1 MGTPFTDLYDS
12 VLSKIRDY
20 DFFNME
26 QEQVYEVLSDYLR
39 PAIAAFRGC
48 KQDISQRTETGFE
61 CTLTD
66 TEVEILANYMTIAY
80 LDSNYI
86 RVPLALKQTLSSNVP
101 VFERE
106 IELDDESKTT
116 VVDIEK
122 TYELCKAINLIHNVK
137 DNAFQALV
145 AELRGMTVEKLD
157 YMKQMRFCAEER
169 MLSKAR
175 EELENGVA
183 MVAAI
188 GQQLNETLANAS
200 GLNNMAEAMKNFDY
214 DKMVDSVLSHK

>member
-1 MGTPFTDLYDS
+1 MAKITQKSMNALLKVYRNQKTDVTLHMANPENPEEIIMEIS
-12 VLSKIRDY
+12 VKNELSIEDKGNFIDRVVNACFDMDG
-20 DFFNME
+20 DFIP
-26 QEQVYEVLSDYLR
+26 Q
-39 PAIAAFRGC
+39 
-48 KQDISQRTETGFE
+48 
-61 CTLTD
+61 
-66 TEVEILANYMTIAY
+66 Y
-80 LDSNYI
+80 LDPVFMI
-86 RVPLALKQTLSSNVP
+86 TLLQMTTNVP

-106 IELDDESKTT
+106 IELDDGSKTT
-116 VVDIEK
+116 VIDIEK

-145 AELRGMTVEKLD
+145 TELRGMTVEKLD

>member
-1 MGTPFTDLYDS
+1 MAKITQKSMNALLKVYRNQKTDVTLHMADPENPEEIIMEIS
-12 VLSKIRDY
+12 VKNELSIEDKGNFIDRVVNACFDTDG
-20 DFFNME
+20 DFIP
-26 QEQVYEVLSDYLR
+26 Q
-39 PAIAAFRGC
+39 
-48 KQDISQRTETGFE
+48 
-61 CTLTD
+61 
-66 TEVEILANYMTIAY
+66 Y
-80 LDSNYI
+80 LDPVFMI
-86 RVPLALKQTLSSNVP
+86 TLLQMTTNVP

-106 IELDDESKTT
+106 IELDDGSKAT

-157 YMKQMRFCAEER
+157 YMKQMRFCAEEH

>member
-1 MGTPFTDLYDS
+1 MAKITQKSMNALLKVYRNQKTDVTLHMADPENPEEIIMEIS
-12 VLSKIRDY
+12 VKNELSIEDKGNFIDRVVNACFDTDG
-20 DFFNME
+20 DFIP
-26 QEQVYEVLSDYLR
+26 Q
-39 PAIAAFRGC
+39 
-48 KQDISQRTETGFE
+48 
-61 CTLTD
+61 
-66 TEVEILANYMTIAY
+66 Y
-80 LDSNYI
+80 LDPVFMI
-86 RVPLALKQTLSSNVP
+86 TLLQMTTNVP

-106 IELDDESKTT
+106 IELDDGNKTT

-137 DNAFQALV
+137 DNAFQTLV

>member
-1 MGTPFTDLYDS
+1 MAKITQKSMNALLKVYRNQKTDVTLHMANPENPEEIIMEIS
-12 VLSKIRDY
+12 VKNELSIEDKGNFIDRVVNACFDTDG
-20 DFFNME
+20 DFIP
-26 QEQVYEVLSDYLR
+26 Q
-39 PAIAAFRGC
+39 
-48 KQDISQRTETGFE
+48 
-61 CTLTD
+61 
-66 TEVEILANYMTIAY
+66 Y
-80 LDSNYI
+80 LDPVFMI
-86 RVPLALKQTLSSNVP
+86 TLLQMTTNVP

-106 IELDDESKTT
+106 FELDDGSKTT

-175 EELENGVA
+175 EELENSVA

>member
-1 MGTPFTDLYDS
+1 MAKITQKSMNALLKVYRNQKTDVTLHMTNPENPEEIIMEIS
-12 VLSKIRDY
+12 VKNELSIEDKGNFIDRVVNACFDTDG
-20 DFFNME
+20 DFIP
-26 QEQVYEVLSDYLR
+26 Q
-39 PAIAAFRGC
+39 
-48 KQDISQRTETGFE
+48 
-61 CTLTD
+61 
-66 TEVEILANYMTIAY
+66 Y
-80 LDSNYI
+80 LDPVFMI
-86 RVPLALKQTLSSNVP
+86 TLLQMTTNVP
-101 VFERE
+101 IFERE
-106 IELDDESKTT
+106 IELDDGSKTT
-116 VVDIEK
+116 VIDIEK

-137 DNAFQALV
+137 DNAFQTLV

-214 DKMVDSVLSHK
+214 DKMVNSVLSHK

>member
-1 MGTPFTDLYDS
+1 MAKITQKSMNALLKVYRNQKPDVTLHMADPENPEEIIMEISVKNELSIEDKGNFIDRVVNACFDTDGNF
-12 VLSKIRDY
+12 I
-20 DFFNME
+20 
-26 QEQVYEVLSDYLR
+26 
-39 PAIAAFRGC
+39 P
-48 KQDISQRTETGFE
+48 QDLDPVFMI
-61 CTLTD
+61 TL
-66 TEVEILANYMTIAY
+66 LQMT
-80 LDSNYI
+80 
-86 RVPLALKQTLSSNVP
+86 TNVP

-106 IELDDESKTT
+106 IELDDGSKTT

-183 MVAAI
+183 MVTAI

>member
-1 MGTPFTDLYDS
+1 MAKITQKSMNAVLKVYRNQKTDVTLHMANPENPDEIMMEIS
-12 VLSKIRDY
+12 VKNELSIEDKGNFIDRVVNACFDTDG
-20 DFFNME
+20 DFIP
-26 QEQVYEVLSDYLR
+26 Q
-39 PAIAAFRGC
+39 
-48 KQDISQRTETGFE
+48 
-61 CTLTD
+61 
-66 TEVEILANYMTIAY
+66 Y
-80 LDSNYI
+80 LDPVFMI
-86 RVPLALKQTLSSNVP
+86 TLLQMTTNVP

-106 IELDDESKTT
+106 IELDDGSKTT
-116 VVDIEK
+116 VIDIEK

>member
-1 MGTPFTDLYDS
+1 MAKITQKSMNALLKVYHNQKTDVTLHMANPENPEEIIMEIS
-12 VLSKIRDY
+12 VKNELSIEDKGNFIDRVVNACFDMDG
-20 DFFNME
+20 DFIP
-26 QEQVYEVLSDYLR
+26 Q
-39 PAIAAFRGC
+39 
-48 KQDISQRTETGFE
+48 
-61 CTLTD
+61 
-66 TEVEILANYMTIAY
+66 Y
-80 LDSNYI
+80 LDPVFMI
-86 RVPLALKQTLSSNVP
+86 TLLQMTTNVP

-106 IELDDESKTT
+106 IELDDGSKTT
-116 VVDIEK
+116 VIDIEK

>member
-1 MGTPFTDLYDS
+1 MAKITQKSMNAVLKVYRNQKTDVTLHMANPENPDEIIMEIS
-12 VLSKIRDY
+12 VKNELSIEDKGNFIDRVVNACFDMDG
-20 DFFNME
+20 DFIP
-26 QEQVYEVLSDYLR
+26 Q
-39 PAIAAFRGC
+39 
-48 KQDISQRTETGFE
+48 
-61 CTLTD
+61 
-66 TEVEILANYMTIAY
+66 Y
-80 LDSNYI
+80 LDPVFMI
-86 RVPLALKQTLSSNVP
+86 TLLQMTTNVP

-106 IELDDESKTT
+106 IELDDGSKTT
-116 VVDIEK
+116 VIDIEK

>member
-1 MGTPFTDLYDS
+1 MAKITQKSMNALLKVYRNQKTDVTLHMANPENPEEIIMEIS
-12 VLSKIRDY
+12 VKNELSIEDKGNFIDRVVNACFDMDG
-20 DFFNME
+20 DFIP
-26 QEQVYEVLSDYLR
+26 Q
-39 PAIAAFRGC
+39 
-48 KQDISQRTETGFE
+48 
-61 CTLTD
+61 
-66 TEVEILANYMTIAY
+66 Y
-80 LDSNYI
+80 LDPVFMI
-86 RVPLALKQTLSSNVP
+86 TLLQMTTNVP

-106 IELDDESKTT
+106 IELDDGSKTT
-116 VVDIEK
+116 VIDIEK

-183 MVAAI
+183 MVTAI

>member
-1 MGTPFTDLYDS
+1 MAKITQKSMNALLKVYRNQKTDVTLHMADPENPEEIIMEIS
-12 VLSKIRDY
+12 VKNELSIEDKGNFIDRVVNACFDTDG
-20 DFFNME
+20 DFIP
-26 QEQVYEVLSDYLR
+26 Q
-39 PAIAAFRGC
+39 
-48 KQDISQRTETGFE
+48 
-61 CTLTD
+61 
-66 TEVEILANYMTIAY
+66 Y
-80 LDSNYI
+80 LDPVFMI
-86 RVPLALKQTLSSNVP
+86 TLLQMTTNVP

-106 IELDDESKTT
+106 IELDDGSKTT

-137 DNAFQALV
+137 DNAFQTLV

>member
-1 MGTPFTDLYDS
+1 MAKITQKSMNALLKVYRNQKTDVTLHMANPENPEEIIMEIS
-12 VLSKIRDY
+12 VKNELSIEDKGNFIDRVVNACFDMDG
-20 DFFNME
+20 DFIP
-26 QEQVYEVLSDYLR
+26 Q
-39 PAIAAFRGC
+39 
-48 KQDISQRTETGFE
+48 
-61 CTLTD
+61 
-66 TEVEILANYMTIAY
+66 Y
-80 LDSNYI
+80 LDPVFMI
-86 RVPLALKQTLSSNVP
+86 TLLQMTTNVP

-106 IELDDESKTT
+106 IELDDGSKTT
-116 VVDIEK
+116 VIDIEK

-137 DNAFQALV
+137 DNAFQTLV

>member
-1 MGTPFTDLYDS
+1 MAKITQKSMNTLLKVYRNQKTDVTLHMANPENPEEIIMEIS
-12 VLSKIRDY
+12 VKNELSIEDKGNFIDRVVNACFD
-20 DFFNME
+20 
-26 QEQVYEVLSDYLR
+26 
-39 PAIAAFRGC
+39 
-48 KQDISQRTETGFE
+48 
-61 CTLTD
+61 TD
-66 TEVEILANYMTIAY
+66 GNFIPQY
-80 LDSNYI
+80 LDPVFMI
-86 RVPLALKQTLSSNVP
+86 TLLQMTTNVP

-106 IELDDESKTT
+106 IELDDGSKTI

-183 MVAAI
+183 MVTAI

>member
-1 MGTPFTDLYDS
+1 MAKITQKSMNTLLKVYRNQKTDVTLHMANPENPEEIIMEIS
-12 VLSKIRDY
+12 VKNELSIEDKGNFIDRVVNACFDMDG
-20 DFFNME
+20 DFIP
-26 QEQVYEVLSDYLR
+26 Q
-39 PAIAAFRGC
+39 
-48 KQDISQRTETGFE
+48 
-61 CTLTD
+61 
-66 TEVEILANYMTIAY
+66 Y
-80 LDSNYI
+80 LDPVFMI
-86 RVPLALKQTLSSNVP
+86 TLLQMTTNVP

-106 IELDDESKTT
+106 IELDDGSETT
-116 VVDIEK
+116 VIDIEK
-122 TYELCKAINLIHNVK
+122 TYELCKAINLIHNIK

-175 EELENGVA
+175 EELENGVT

>member
-1 MGTPFTDLYDS
+1 MAKITQKSMNALLKVYRNQKTDVTLHMANPENPEEIIMEIS
-12 VLSKIRDY
+12 VKNELSIEDKGNFIDRVVNACFDMDG
-20 DFFNME
+20 DFIP
-26 QEQVYEVLSDYLR
+26 Q
-39 PAIAAFRGC
+39 
-48 KQDISQRTETGFE
+48 
-61 CTLTD
+61 
-66 TEVEILANYMTIAY
+66 Y
-80 LDSNYI
+80 LDPVFMI
-86 RVPLALKQTLSSNVP
+86 TLLQMTTNVP

-106 IELDDESKTT
+106 IELDDGSKTT
-116 VVDIEK
+116 VIDIEK

-188 GQQLNETLANAS
+188 GQQLNKTLANAS

>member
-1 MGTPFTDLYDS
+1 MAKITQKSMNTLLKVYRNQKTDVTLHMANPENPEEIIMEIS
-12 VLSKIRDY
+12 VKNELSIEDKGNFIDRVVNACFDTDG
-20 DFFNME
+20 DFIP
-26 QEQVYEVLSDYLR
+26 Q
-39 PAIAAFRGC
+39 
-48 KQDISQRTETGFE
+48 
-61 CTLTD
+61 
-66 TEVEILANYMTIAY
+66 Y
-80 LDSNYI
+80 LDPVFMI
-86 RVPLALKQTLSSNVP
+86 TLLQMTTNVP

-106 IELDDESKTT
+106 IELDDGSKTT
-116 VVDIEK
+116 VIDIEK

-200 GLNNMAEAMKNFDY
+200 GLNNMAETMNNFDY

>member
-1 MGTPFTDLYDS
+1 MAKITQKSMNALLKVYRNQKTDVTLHMANPENPEEIIMEIS
-12 VLSKIRDY
+12 VKNELSIEDKGNFIDRVVNACFDMDG
-20 DFFNME
+20 DFIP
-26 QEQVYEVLSDYLR
+26 Q
-39 PAIAAFRGC
+39 
-48 KQDISQRTETGFE
+48 
-61 CTLTD
+61 
-66 TEVEILANYMTIAY
+66 Y
-80 LDSNYI
+80 LDPVFMI
-86 RVPLALKQTLSSNVP
+86 TLLQMTTNVP

-106 IELDDESKTT
+106 IELDDGSKTT
-116 VVDIEK
+116 VIDIEK

-183 MVAAI
+183 MVAVI

>member
-1 MGTPFTDLYDS
+1 MAKITQKSMNTLLKVYRNQKTDVTLHMANPENPEEIIMEIS
-12 VLSKIRDY
+12 VKNELSIEDKGNFIDRVVNACFDTDG
-20 DFFNME
+20 DFIP
-26 QEQVYEVLSDYLR
+26 Q
-39 PAIAAFRGC
+39 
-48 KQDISQRTETGFE
+48 
-61 CTLTD
+61 
-66 TEVEILANYMTIAY
+66 Y
-80 LDSNYI
+80 LDPVFMI
-86 RVPLALKQTLSSNVP
+86 TLLQMTTNVP
-101 VFERE
+101 VFEHE
-106 IELDDESKTT
+106 IELDDGSKTT
-116 VVDIEK
+116 VIDIEK

>member
-1 MGTPFTDLYDS
+1 MAKITQKSMNALLKVYRNQKTDVTLHMADPENPEEIIMEIS
-12 VLSKIRDY
+12 VKNELSIEDKGNFVDRVVNACFDADG
-20 DFFNME
+20 DFIP
-26 QEQVYEVLSDYLR
+26 Q
-39 PAIAAFRGC
+39 
-48 KQDISQRTETGFE
+48 
-61 CTLTD
+61 
-66 TEVEILANYMTIAY
+66 Y
-80 LDSNYI
+80 LDPVFMI
-86 RVPLALKQTLSSNVP
+86 TLLQMTTNVP

-169 MLSKAR
+169 MLSKVR

-188 GQQLNETLANAS
+188 GQQLNETLTNAS
-200 GLNNMAEAMKNFDY
+200 GLNNMAAAMKNFDY

>member
-1 MGTPFTDLYDS
+1 MAKITQKSMNALLKVYRNQKTDVTLHMTNPENPEEIIMEIS
-12 VLSKIRDY
+12 VKNELSIEDKGNFIDRVVNACFDTDG
-20 DFFNME
+20 DFIP
-26 QEQVYEVLSDYLR
+26 Q
-39 PAIAAFRGC
+39 
-48 KQDISQRTETGFE
+48 
-61 CTLTD
+61 
-66 TEVEILANYMTIAY
+66 Y
-80 LDSNYI
+80 LDPVFMIN
-86 RVPLALKQTLSSNVP
+86 LLQMTTNVP

-106 IELDDESKTT
+106 IELDDGSKTT
-116 VVDIEK
+116 VIDIEK

-137 DNAFQALV
+137 DNAFQTLV

-214 DKMVDSVLSHK
+214 DKMVNSVLSHK

>member
-1 MGTPFTDLYDS
+1 MAKITQKSMNALLKAYRNQKTDVTLHMANPENPEEIIMEIS
-12 VLSKIRDY
+12 VKNELSIEDKGNFIDRVVNACFDTDC
-20 DFFNME
+20 DFIP
-26 QEQVYEVLSDYLR
+26 Q
-39 PAIAAFRGC
+39 
-48 KQDISQRTETGFE
+48 
-61 CTLTD
+61 
-66 TEVEILANYMTIAY
+66 Y
-80 LDSNYI
+80 LDPVFMI
-86 RVPLALKQTLSSNVP
+86 TLLQMTTNVP

-106 IELDDESKTT
+106 IELDDGSKTT

-183 MVAAI
+183 MVTAI

>member
-1 MGTPFTDLYDS
+1 MAKITQKSMNTLLKVYRNQKTDVTLHMANPENPEEIIMEIS
-12 VLSKIRDY
+12 VKNELSIEDKGNFIDRVVNACFDTDG
-20 DFFNME
+20 DFIP
-26 QEQVYEVLSDYLR
+26 Q
-39 PAIAAFRGC
+39 
-48 KQDISQRTETGFE
+48 
-61 CTLTD
+61 
-66 TEVEILANYMTIAY
+66 Y
-80 LDSNYI
+80 LDPVFMI
-86 RVPLALKQTLSSNVP
+86 TLLQMTTNVP

-106 IELDDESKTT
+106 IELDDRSKTT
-116 VVDIEK
+116 VIDIEK

-137 DNAFQALV
+137 DNAFQTLV

-214 DKMVDSVLSHK
+214 DKMVNSVLSHK

>member
-1 MGTPFTDLYDS
+1 MAKITQKSMNALLKVYRNQKTDVTLHMANPENPEEIIMEIS
-12 VLSKIRDY
+12 VKNELSIEDKGNFVDRVVNACFDADG
-20 DFFNME
+20 DFIP
-26 QEQVYEVLSDYLR
+26 Q
-39 PAIAAFRGC
+39 
-48 KQDISQRTETGFE
+48 
-61 CTLTD
+61 
-66 TEVEILANYMTIAY
+66 Y
-80 LDSNYI
+80 LDPVFMI
-86 RVPLALKQTLSSNVP
+86 TLLQMTTNVP

-169 MLSKAR
+169 MLSKVR

>member
-1 MGTPFTDLYDS
+1 MAKITQKSMNALLKVYRNQKTDVTLHMANPENPEEIIMEIS
-12 VLSKIRDY
+12 VKNELSIEDKGNFVDRVVNACFDADG
-20 DFFNME
+20 DFIP
-26 QEQVYEVLSDYLR
+26 Q
-39 PAIAAFRGC
+39 
-48 KQDISQRTETGFE
+48 
-61 CTLTD
+61 
-66 TEVEILANYMTIAY
+66 Y
-80 LDSNYI
+80 LDPVFMI
-86 RVPLALKQTLSSNVP
+86 TLLQMTTNVP

>member
-1 MGTPFTDLYDS
+1 MAKITQKSMNALLKVYRNQKTDVTLHMANPENPEEIIMEIS
-12 VLSKIRDY
+12 IKNELSIEDKGNFIDRVVNACFDTDG
-20 DFFNME
+20 DFIP
-26 QEQVYEVLSDYLR
+26 Q
-39 PAIAAFRGC
+39 
-48 KQDISQRTETGFE
+48 
-61 CTLTD
+61 
-66 TEVEILANYMTIAY
+66 Y
-80 LDSNYI
+80 LDPVFMI
-86 RVPLALKQTLSSNVP
+86 TLLQMTTNVP

-106 IELDDESKTT
+106 IELDDGSKTT

>member
-1 MGTPFTDLYDS
+1 MAKITQKSMNALLKVYRNQKTDVTLHMANPENPEEIIMEIS
-12 VLSKIRDY
+12 VKNELSIEDKGNFIDRVVNACFDMDG
-20 DFFNME
+20 DFIP
-26 QEQVYEVLSDYLR
+26 Q
-39 PAIAAFRGC
+39 
-48 KQDISQRTETGFE
+48 
-61 CTLTD
+61 
-66 TEVEILANYMTIAY
+66 Y
-80 LDSNYI
+80 LDPVFMI
-86 RVPLALKQTLSSNVP
+86 TLLQMTTNVP

-106 IELDDESKTT
+106 IELNDGSKTT
-116 VVDIEK
+116 VIDIEK

-175 EELENGVA
+175 EELENGVT

>member
-1 MGTPFTDLYDS
+1 MAKITQKSMNALLKVYRNQKTDVTLHMADPENPEEIIMEIS
-12 VLSKIRDY
+12 VKNELSIEDKGNFIDRVVNACFDADG
-20 DFFNME
+20 DFIP
-26 QEQVYEVLSDYLR
+26 Q
-39 PAIAAFRGC
+39 
-48 KQDISQRTETGFE
+48 
-61 CTLTD
+61 
-66 TEVEILANYMTIAY
+66 Y
-80 LDSNYI
+80 LDPVFMI
-86 RVPLALKQTLSSNVP
+86 TLLQMTTNVP

-116 VVDIEK
+116 VIDIEK

-183 MVAAI
+183 MVTAI

>member
-1 MGTPFTDLYDS
+1 MAKITQKSMNTLLKVYRNQKTDVTLHMANPENPEEIIMEIS
-12 VLSKIRDY
+12 VKNELSIEDKGNFIDRVVNACFDTDG
-20 DFFNME
+20 DFIP
-26 QEQVYEVLSDYLR
+26 Q
-39 PAIAAFRGC
+39 
-48 KQDISQRTETGFE
+48 
-61 CTLTD
+61 
-66 TEVEILANYMTIAY
+66 Y
-80 LDSNYI
+80 LDPVFMI
-86 RVPLALKQTLSSNVP
+86 TLLQMTTNVP

-106 IELDDESKTT
+106 IELDDGSKTT
-116 VVDIEK
+116 VIDIEK

-137 DNAFQALV
+137 DNAFQTLV

-157 YMKQMRFCAEER
+157 YMKQMRFCAEEH

>member
-1 MGTPFTDLYDS
+1 MYEGEMNYGKITQKSMNALLKVYRNQKTDVTLHMANPENPEEIIMEIS
-12 VLSKIRDY
+12 VKNELSIEDKGNFVDRVVNACFDADG
-20 DFFNME
+20 DFIP
-26 QEQVYEVLSDYLR
+26 Q
-39 PAIAAFRGC
+39 
-48 KQDISQRTETGFE
+48 
-61 CTLTD
+61 
-66 TEVEILANYMTIAY
+66 Y
-80 LDSNYI
+80 LDPVFMI
-86 RVPLALKQTLSSNVP
+86 TLLQMTTNVP

>member
-1 MGTPFTDLYDS
+1 MAKITQKSMNTLLKVYRNQKTDVTLHMANPENPEEIIMEIS
-12 VLSKIRDY
+12 VKNELSIEDKGNFIDRVVNACFDMDG
-20 DFFNME
+20 DFIP
-26 QEQVYEVLSDYLR
+26 Q
-39 PAIAAFRGC
+39 
-48 KQDISQRTETGFE
+48 
-61 CTLTD
+61 
-66 TEVEILANYMTIAY
+66 Y
-80 LDSNYI
+80 LDPVFMI
-86 RVPLALKQTLSSNVP
+86 TLLQMTTNVP

-106 IELDDESKTT
+106 IELDDGSKTT
-116 VVDIEK
+116 VIDIEK

-157 YMKQMRFCAEER
+157 YMKQMRFCAEEH

>member
-1 MGTPFTDLYDS
+1 MAKITQKSMNALLKVYRNQKTDVTLHMANPENTEEIIMEIS
-12 VLSKIRDY
+12 VKNELSIEDKGNFIDRVVNACFDMDG
-20 DFFNME
+20 DFIP
-26 QEQVYEVLSDYLR
+26 Q
-39 PAIAAFRGC
+39 
-48 KQDISQRTETGFE
+48 
-61 CTLTD
+61 
-66 TEVEILANYMTIAY
+66 Y
-80 LDSNYI
+80 LDPVFMI
-86 RVPLALKQTLSSNVP
+86 TLLQMTTNVP

-106 IELDDESKTT
+106 IELNDGSKTT
-116 VVDIEK
+116 VIDIEK